1 MSTFFDLEEDEMQ
14 QSFDFPLERENVLRV
29 LAHTAKEFPNEMIA
43 ALLATHWWP
52 THLETMENY
61 SVKRYEDD
69 SRFGMLTVTISE
81 DADAWIDVLSE
92 ADPNELHTIMR
103 FRTFIGGGQ
112 SPRVRNALLILAEA
126 IRLDNKDRPQRR

>member
-1 MSTFFDLEEDEMQ
+1 MSTFFDLEEDKIQ
-14 QSFDFPLERENVLRV
+14 RSFDFPLERENVLRE
-29 LAHTAKEFPNEMIA
+29 LARAAKEFPNEMIS
-43 ALLATHWWP
+43 ALLATYWWP
-52 THLETMENY
+52 KHLETMENY

-92 ADPNELHTIMR
+92 ADPNELHTVMR

-126 IRLDNKDRPQRR
+126 IRLDNKDRPQQR